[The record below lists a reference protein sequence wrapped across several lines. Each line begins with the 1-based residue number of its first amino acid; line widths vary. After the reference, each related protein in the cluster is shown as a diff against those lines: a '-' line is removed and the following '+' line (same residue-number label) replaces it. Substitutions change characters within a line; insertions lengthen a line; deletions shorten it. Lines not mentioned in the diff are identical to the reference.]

1 MSALALLAMMVL
13 GSVGLWVGVP
23 LAWLWIASQVQ
34 DATGSLGTAVAVA
47 LLGVVASI
55 VGVAAVLSWLSG
67 RHRELRVA
75 RGHIDPGTFA
85 LEVVMVCSAVLALV
99 AFVVWFFGF
108 SGTAPLP
115 VPD

>member
-13 GSVGLWVGVP
+13 GSAGLWIGVP

-34 DATGSLGTAVAVA
+34 DATGSLGAAVAVA
-47 LLGVVASI
+47 LLGVVVSI
-55 VGVAAVLSWLSG
+55 VGLVAVLSWLSG

-75 RGHIDPGTFA
+75 HGHLDPGTFA
-85 LEVVMVCSAVLALV
+85 LEVVMVCSALV
-99 AFVVWFFGF
+99 ALAVFVVWFFGF
-108 SGTAPLP
+108 SGSAPLP